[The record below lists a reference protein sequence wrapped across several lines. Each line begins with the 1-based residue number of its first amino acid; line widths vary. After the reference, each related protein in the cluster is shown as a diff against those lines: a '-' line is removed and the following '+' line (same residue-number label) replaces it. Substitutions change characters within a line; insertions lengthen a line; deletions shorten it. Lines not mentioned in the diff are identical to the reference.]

1 MATKF
6 VKDQQVKAN
15 AVVPQGPVQKL
26 RMDDDGVIWY
36 LISWQD
42 VNGVTQERWF
52 REDELTEV

>member
-6 VKDQQVKAN
+6 VKDQQVKVI

-36 LISWQD
+36 LINWADGQ
-42 VNGVTQERWF
+42 GVIQERWF

>member
-6 VKDQQVKAN
+6 VKDQQVKAI

-36 LISWQD
+36 LISWKD

-52 REDELTEV
+52 REDDLTEA

>member
-6 VKDQQVKAN
+6 VKGQQVKLI
-15 AVVPQGPVQKL
+15 AVVPQGPVEKL

-36 LISWQD
+36 LISWVD
-42 VNGVTQERWF
+42 ANGKAQERWF

>member
-6 VKDQQVKAN
+6 VKGQQVKLIS
-15 AVVPQGPVQKL
+15 VVPQGPVLKL

-36 LISWQD
+36 LISWTD
-42 VNGVTQERWF
+42 AEGKVQERWF